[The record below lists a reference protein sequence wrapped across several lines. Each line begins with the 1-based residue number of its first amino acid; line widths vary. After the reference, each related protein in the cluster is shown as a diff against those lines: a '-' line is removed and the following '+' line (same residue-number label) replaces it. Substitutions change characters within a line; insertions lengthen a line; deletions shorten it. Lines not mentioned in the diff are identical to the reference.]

1 MNRTWQLRDELYR
14 VFHNWKM
21 LLVFFAL
28 GCGLGWG
35 ASVVWPAYHKATRV
49 VFVALNPYRAYSDAR
64 FLALAK
70 PRYSNI
76 DNYHYWQMYQLETAI
91 YRDPLIQ
98 TTLEHLRALDPYWGN
113 VDATQLRQML
123 DAEWRTAGRWRLIAR
138 YSDRDHAIQAVQ
150 VWSEQSALQVKEAVS
165 SARKAF
171 MIDQQLLVAAQEL
184 QDARLREQSLMQ
196 AQQALRDW
204 RTKAASLPQDHPLP
218 PELRWRVYALT
229 TAYAQENPA
238 WQALLERQPA
248 FDAPAQDY
256 IQWVELA
263 LGQYQAELEIL
274 PGQISWLET
283 QYEQLKQQYQ
293 TEAENSLGLSPNL
306 EVEELGELQEQLV
319 RPASTLALVGG
330 LIGLLVWLFIEA
342 LRVRSKERSGE

>member
-1 MNRTWQLRDELYR
+1 MNRTWLLRDELYR

-28 GCGLGWG
+28 GCGLGWT
-35 ASVVWPAYHKATRV
+35 ASALWPSYHKATRV

-98 TTLEHLRALDPYWGN
+98 TTLEHLRALDPYWNN
-113 VDATQLRQML
+113 VDAVQLRQML

-184 QDARLREQSLMQ
+184 QEARLREQSLRL

-204 RTKAASLPQDHPLP
+204 RTEAVALPQERPLP
-218 PELRWRVYALT
+218 PDMRWRVYALT
-229 TAYAQENPA
+229 TAYAQEDSA

-248 FDAPAQDY
+248 PNAPAKDY
-256 IQWVELA
+256 IEWAEQA

-274 PGQISWLET
+274 PGQISWLEA
-283 QYEQLKQQYQ
+283 QYEQLKEQYQ
-293 TEAENSLGLSPNL
+293 TEADKSLGLSPNL
-306 EVEELGELQEQLV
+306 EVEGLGELQEQVV

-330 LIGLLVWLFIEA
+330 LIGLLAWLFIEA
-342 LRVRSKERSGE
+342 LRVRSKERISE